1 MRRATAR
8 VPCIDPLWIYISA
21 AFSGVVC
28 SETARCDSCELDE
41 RKRRAAVK
49 RAALNFIEE
58 RTKTGLGLNL
68 KNQRVCILSE
78 SEVSLSCRFSSFCTI
93 FIICGEGGPVEQV
106 TRRARP

>member
-1 MRRATAR
+1 MLLR
-8 VPCIDPLWIYISA
+8 VSPVLIPCGYISA

-28 SETARCDSCELDE
+28 SETARCNSCELDE

-93 FIICGEGGPVEQV
+93 FIICGEGGAGH
-106 TRRARP
+106 TSRP

>member
-1 MRRATAR
+1 MRVADVR
-8 VPCIDPLWIYISA
+8 VAESRNSREP
-21 AFSGVVC
+21 
-28 SETARCDSCELDE
+28 DE

-58 RTKTGLGLNL
+58 RTKTGLGL